1 MLLQKWGRILN
12 CSSIGI
18 KYGGGKNTYNY
29 SFSKH
34 ALEFIPSDY
43 RNWAKKNI
51 LINNLRIGVTD
62 TKIHN
67 RIRNRNL
74 ERRVKLIPI
83 GRMASKKEIAKFIY
97 QLASQQNTFIT
108 GETIS
113 IAGGE

>member
-1 MLLQKWGRILN
+1 MSDINVLSVIL
-12 CSSIGI
+12 
-18 KYGGGKNTYNY
+18 YNIWKK
-29 SFSKH
+29 SFNSTRS
-34 ALEFIPSDY
+34 LFG
-43 RNWAKKNI
+43 NI

-67 RIRNRNL
+67 RISNKNL

-83 GRMASKKEIAKFIY
+83 GRMANKKEIAKFIY